1 MLIICIIINCKL
13 YGGIYGLQINKSKKI
28 KRQKKISQIALSMK
42 IGVSQEII
50 SQYELGTSLPTVT
63 NLIKLADYF
72 NCSLEYLLGMTN
84 NPSRTSNLNKSE
96 LEKNTLFEKYN
107 SLNKENKKL
116 FDEYLAFLITKN
128 NKNNKK

>member
-1 MLIICIIINCKL
+1 MGGYKL
-13 YGGIYGLQINKSKKI
+13 TNLKKLRD
-28 KRQKKISQIALSMK
+28 KKKISQIALSMK

-50 SQYELGTSLPTVT
+50 SQYELGTTLPTVT

-84 NPSRTSNLNKSE
+84 NPNRISDLNKSE

-116 FDEYLAFLITKN
+116 FDNYLEFLTTN
-128 NKNNKK
+128 NNKK

>member
-1 MLIICIIINCKL
+1 MGGYKL
-13 YGGIYGLQINKSKKI
+13 TNLKKLRD
-28 KRQKKISQIALSMK
+28 KKKISQIALSMK

-84 NPSRTSNLNKSE
+84 NPNRISDLNKSE

-107 SLNKENKKL
+107 FLNKENKKL
-116 FDEYLAFLITKN
+116 FDSYLEFLIA
-128 NKNNKK
+128 KNNKK

>member
-1 MLIICIIINCKL
+1 MGYKL
-13 YGGIYGLQINKSKKI
+13 TNLKKLRE
-28 KRQKKISQIALSMK
+28 KKKISQIALSMK

-50 SQYELGTSLPTVT
+50 SQYELGTTLPTVT

-84 NPSRTSNLNKSE
+84 NPNRISDLNKSD

-107 SLNKENKKL
+107 FLNKENRKL
-116 FDEYLAFLITKN
+116 FDNFLEFLTTN
-128 NKNNKK
+128 NNKK

>member
-1 MLIICIIINCKL
+1 MGYKL
-13 YGGIYGLQINKSKKI
+13 TNLKKL
-28 KRQKKISQIALSMK
+28 REKKKLSQIKLSTE
-42 IGVSQEII
+42 IELSQEII
-50 SQYELGTSLPTVT
+50 SQYELGTTLPTVT
-63 NLIKLADYF
+63 NLIKNLIKLADYF

-84 NPSRTSNLNKSE
+84 NPNRISDLNKSE

-107 SLNKENKKL
+107 SLNKENRKL

>member
-1 MLIICIIINCKL
+1 
-13 YGGIYGLQINKSKKI
+13 
-28 KRQKKISQIALSMK
+28 
-42 IGVSQEII
+42 
-50 SQYELGTSLPTVT
+50 
-63 NLIKLADYF
+63 
-72 NCSLEYLLGMTN
+72 MTN

-128 NKNNKK
+128 NKNNKKKSKD

>member
-1 MLIICIIINCKL
+1 MGGYKL
-13 YGGIYGLQINKSKKI
+13 TNLKKL
-28 KRQKKISQIALSMK
+28 REKKKLSQIKLSTE
-42 IGVSQEII
+42 IELSQEII

-84 NPSRTSNLNKSE
+84 NPNRISDLNKSE

-107 SLNKENKKL
+107 FLNKENRKL
-116 FDEYLAFLITKN
+116 FDNFLEFLTTN
-128 NKNNKK
+128 NNKK

>member
-1 MLIICIIINCKL
+1 MGYKL
-13 YGGIYGLQINKSKKI
+13 TNLKKL
-28 KRQKKISQIALSMK
+28 REKKKLNQIALSMK

-50 SQYELGTSLPTVT
+50 SQYELGTTLPTVT

-84 NPSRTSNLNKSE
+84 NPNRISDLNKSD

-107 SLNKENKKL
+107 FLNKENRKL
-116 FDEYLAFLITKN
+116 FDNFLEFLTTN
-128 NKNNKK
+128 NNKK